1 MGRSK
6 FIYGGEVLLDLTADT
21 VEPGKVLLGF
31 KYHGSD
37 GELHTGTCEFD
48 LDTSGATVKASEIL
62 FGNHD
67 ASGKRAQGRKRGR
80 AGAASVCKRRL

>member
-31 KYHGSD
+31 KYHLS
-37 GELHTGTCEFD
+37 LIHI
-48 LDTSGATVKASEIL
+48 SEPTR
-62 FGNHD
+62 H
-67 ASGKRAQGRKRGR
+67 
-80 AGAASVCKRRL
+80 

>member
-31 KYHGSD
+31 KYQD
-37 GELHTGTCEFD
+37 EYKKLLQTLKNEER
-48 LDTSGATVKASEIL
+48 KA
-62 FGNHD
+62 
-67 ASGKRAQGRKRGR
+67 
-80 AGAASVCKRRL
+80 V